1 MSKVSKAERQ
11 PEEQLWDELSHVR
24 AGMLGIEGSHS
35 HMQPMA
41 HMAEKESGRIF
52 FFTSRSGDLFREMG
66 DGAHAHFCVIGKS
79 QAYHACIMGD
89 LHESRDRAKIDELW
103 NDMTGAWFKGKDDPD
118 LALLEFNLL
127 DAAIWVSTQ
136 NPVKFA
142 FEVQKAK
149 NSDHEPD
156 VGARAHVDFKAAP
169 GVSSREQSGKR
180 V

>member
-89 LHESRDRAKIDELW
+89 LHETRDRAKIDELW

-127 DAAIWVSTQ
+127 DAAIWASTQ

-149 NSDHEPD
+149 HSDHEPD

>member
-1 MSKVSKAERQ
+1 
-11 PEEQLWDELSHVR
+11 
-24 AGMLGIEGSHS
+24 
-35 HMQPMA
+35 
-41 HMAEKESGRIF
+41 
-52 FFTSRSGDLFREMG
+52 MG

-89 LHESRDRAKIDELW
+89 LHETRDRAKIDELW

-127 DAAIWVSTQ
+127 DAAIWASTQ

-149 NSDHEPD
+149 HSDHEPD